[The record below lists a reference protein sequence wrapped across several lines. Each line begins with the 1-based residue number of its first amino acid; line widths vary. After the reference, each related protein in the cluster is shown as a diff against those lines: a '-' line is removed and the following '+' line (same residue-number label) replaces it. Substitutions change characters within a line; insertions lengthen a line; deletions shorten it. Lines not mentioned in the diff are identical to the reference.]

1 MPDIL
6 FVKRFTKEF
15 IVDLLDKDCSPQDII
30 EGIEEELDR
39 FEELVFDYPTNE

>member
-1 MPDIL
+1 MPDLL
-6 FVKRFTKEF
+6 FVKGHIKVF
-15 IVDLLDKDCSPQDII
+15 IIDLMDEGCSPQDII